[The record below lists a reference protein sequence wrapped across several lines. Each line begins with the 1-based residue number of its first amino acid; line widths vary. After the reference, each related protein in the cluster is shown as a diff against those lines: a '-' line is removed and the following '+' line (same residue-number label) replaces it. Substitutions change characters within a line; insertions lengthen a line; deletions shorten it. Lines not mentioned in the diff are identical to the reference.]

1 MSAKVGE
8 KPVLKF
14 GSLGVYYHLILI
26 LDILIIIILSFP
38 SSVVMR
44 KVKVGTEIQT
54 SDEEKDEDR
63 KIAKR
68 KC

>member
-1 MSAKVGE
+1 M
-8 KPVLKF
+8 
-14 GSLGVYYHLILI
+14 ILI

-44 KVKVGTEIQT
+44 KIKVGTEIQT

>member
-14 GSLGVYYHLILI
+14 GSLGVYSHLILI